1 MDLAGGEVKIMFQLS
16 DLHFVWCIAIG
27 LLGVVYKLVL
37 TRVEQSERHI
47 NKIFEKLEEQFK
59 QHSTRHIEL
68 LTALHDGLSHKQDK

>member
-1 MDLAGGEVKIMFQLS
+1 
-16 DLHFVWCIAIG
+16 
-27 LLGVVYKLVL
+27 LVL